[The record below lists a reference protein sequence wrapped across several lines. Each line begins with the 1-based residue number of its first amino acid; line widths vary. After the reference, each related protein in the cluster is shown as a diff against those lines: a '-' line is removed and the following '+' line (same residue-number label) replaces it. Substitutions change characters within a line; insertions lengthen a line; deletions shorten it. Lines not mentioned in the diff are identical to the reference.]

1 MEQPTR
7 RTVGLRGRI
16 VAGAIFVV
24 VLSLM
29 GMAAL
34 SVVNERSNLTAAL
47 ESKAD
52 TMAQLQAS
60 AMAQPLWRYEEDAIG
75 PLMKDLAR
83 DPDFQAIE
91 VTTPADQKFNYA
103 VDKPK
108 SAGTVVRTVDIKGP
122 DSPDPVGHM
131 VLTLSTERLEI
142 SSRDAVT
149 KQAVTAIGASALISI
164 VLFIMLGRAIAPLAS
179 LAALMQRMAQ
189 GDLDVEVAPTKR
201 ADEVGAMTDA
211 VRFLKDQAVEK
222 RRFEQEADAA
232 DIARRSARQ
241 AEMTGLAD
249 TFEREVLTI
258 AETVGKAAERALTA
272 SSDLS
277 DMAGDA
283 TGKSTTVAA
292 AAEEASQA
300 VQTVAAACE
309 QLMAATNEISG
320 QIGRTAGI
328 ANQAANEATSAAD
341 LIRSLDETAQAIGEV
356 VTLINGIAAQT
367 NLLALN
373 ATIEAAR
380 AGDAGKG
387 FAVVAS
393 EVKTLATQTAQATEE
408 IGGRIRDIQE
418 ATGRSVAAVDGVRGI
433 IEQIAG
439 AATGIAGAVEEQ
451 SATTAEISRS
461 VGQVA
466 SATSEISQTMQE
478 VQNAVSNSG
487 TAAKRLAE
495 DSTLLTGESG
505 HLRKSVLHMLE
516 TLRRA

>member
-1 MEQPTR
+1 MNQGTR
-7 RTVGLRGRI
+7 RGVGLRGRI
-16 VAGAIFVV
+16 IAGAIAIV
-24 VLSLM
+24 VLSLLVIA
-29 GMAAL
+29 GL
-34 SVVNERSNLTAAL
+34 GLVNERNSLTAAL

-60 AMAQPLWRYEEDAIG
+60 AMAQPLWRYEEDAIE

-83 DPDFQAIE
+83 DPDFQAIY
-91 VTTPADQKFNYA
+91 VKTPADQEFNFSVEKA
-103 VDKPK
+103 KG
-108 SAGTVVRTVDIKGP
+108 AGTIVRSVDIKGP
-122 DSPDPVGHM
+122 DNSDVGDM
-131 VLTLSTERLEI
+131 TLTLSTERIEKLGQE
-142 SSRDAVT
+142 ALL
-149 KQAVTAIGASALISI
+149 KQAVTALIACALISL
-164 VLFIMLGRAIAPLAS
+164 VLFVMLGRAVAPLGR
-179 LAALMQRMAQ
+179 LAALMQNLAQ
-189 GDLDVEVAPTKR
+189 GDLTVEIPPARR
-201 ADEVGAMTDA
+201 ADEIGAMTDA
-211 VRFLKDQAVEK
+211 VTFLKEQAVEK
-222 RRFEQEADAA
+222 QRLEQEAAEA
-232 DIARRSARQ
+232 SAARRQARTS
-241 AEMTGLAD
+241 EMTGLAD

-258 AETVGKAAERALTA
+258 AETVGQAAERALVA
-272 SSDLS
+272 STHLS
-277 DMAGDA
+277 EMAGD
-283 TGKSTTVAA
+283 TTMKSTTVAA
-292 AAEEASQA
+292 AAEEASHA

-328 ANQAANEATSAAD
+328 ANQAASEATSAAD

-393 EVKTLATQTAQATEE
+393 EVKALANQTASATEE
-408 IGGRIRDIQE
+408 IGGRIRDIQD

-466 SATSEISQTMQE
+466 SATSEISVTMQE
-478 VQNAVSNSG
+478 VQTAVSNSG
-487 TAAKRLAE
+487 SAAKRLAE

-505 HLRKSVLHMLE
+505 HLRKSVHHMLE
-516 TLRRA
+516 TLRKA